1 MAQSI
6 DLSAN
11 AMVGLT
17 RETLVSLCAAL
28 LRENGSQAA
37 MHLQNAGY
45 AGEQHVVLHRF
56 ANEVGRPDLE
66 RLDLRIL
73 SRQA

>member
-11 AMVGLT
+11 SMVGLT

-28 LRENGSQAA
+28 LRENGPQAA
-37 MHLQNAGY
+37 MHRRRCHRRPSPAGICSRR
-45 AGEQHVVLHRF
+45 ERCWQHRSL
-56 ANEVGRPDLE
+56 AQ
-66 RLDLRIL
+66 I
-73 SRQA
+73 